1 MLALILVLI
10 CVGKVALSVF
20 RVLKVFLA
28 TLWPT
33 GLENFSEAFGKWAG
47 NQIY

>member
-10 CVGKVALSVF
+10 CVSKVAVIVL

-28 TLWPT
+28 NIRST
-33 GLENFSEAFGKWAG
+33 GPENYSEAFGKWAG
-47 NQIY
+47 N